1 MTLLEY
7 PALIYEYLIDIVNNE
22 DATAKELIILA
33 TSIGIFW
40 HIFVLI
46 TKPIVNYFTYD
57 TLWLRRSTE
66 RDYEHNLK
74 QLYEDWGIKKSKEE
88 TIDEGMKEW
97 PTQII
102 CSVQHFVGG
111 RIFQF
116 QFLVSI
122 VKCSTLQNQEIYA
135 NSRLLT
141 LYYW

>member
-57 TLWLRRSTE
+57 TPWLRRSME
-66 RDYEHNLK
+66 REYERNLK
-74 QLYEDWGIKKSKEE
+74 QLYEDWGIKKTKEE
-88 TIDEGMKEW
+88 IIDEGMKE
-97 PTQII
+97 
-102 CSVQHFVGG
+102 
-111 RIFQF
+111 
-116 QFLVSI
+116 
-122 VKCSTLQNQEIYA
+122 
-135 NSRLLT
+135 
-141 LYYW
+141 